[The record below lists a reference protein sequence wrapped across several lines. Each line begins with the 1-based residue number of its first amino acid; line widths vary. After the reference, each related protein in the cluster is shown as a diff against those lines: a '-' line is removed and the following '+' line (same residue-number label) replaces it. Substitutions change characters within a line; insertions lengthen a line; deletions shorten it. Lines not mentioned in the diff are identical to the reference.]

1 MAVPSRLRVETLESR
16 DTPTVFATTHVLVTT
31 VGPSLDAQWA
41 ATLRTSPVVADV
53 SKVGDNLFRAE
64 LVAGVSVAT
73 AVADLGG
80 RSGVAV
86 AQPDYKLEL
95 EAAVTPNDPQ
105 AATAWQNTVTS
116 AAAAWGVST
125 GTGSTVVAVIDS
137 GVFVGHPDL
146 AANVWR
152 NPREAAGNGVDDD
165 GNGYTDDVVGWN
177 FAGNNND
184 VSDNLG
190 HGTHAAGILGAVG
203 GNGLGVAGVNWHARI
218 MPLKIFDTAS
228 GGLSSDAVRAIDYAV
243 ANGAR
248 VINESWGGGVYD
260 PALAAATAR
269 ARAAGVVVVAAAGN
283 GASDNDAKPFYPA
296 GYAAQSDN
304 VVSVAATTPDDTLAA
319 FSNYG
324 RTAVT
329 LAAPGQWIN
338 STLNTG
344 GYGEKSGT
352 SMAAPFVAGAVS
364 LLWDANPTWTYRQV
378 IDRLTAS
385 VDTPAALA
393 GKVATGRLNLAK
405 LLSAT
410 ASPPPAPSA
419 AVVAQAVI
427 GGPKAG
433 SIDRAWVRFSAPVA
447 ADAVRQGLD
456 LGTPLGTFRPSSVQP
471 VAGTNNTQFTVL
483 FSRTFTTPGVYRL
496 SIGGAATAT
505 RFTQDTTLGSTPV
518 PPPIVV
524 SPPVA
529 PPAPPTPAA
538 NRTSVTAGGLP
549 TAVRDGRT
557 TRVELY
563 VSAAVTARDV
573 SVQLS
578 VQHARVSDLSIRLTA
593 PDGRKFT
600 LFNRRG
606 GAGANLDGTT
616 FTDSAAATLATAA
629 APFAGAVRPEQ
640 SLATLNGASGRGLWV
655 VEVFDLGAGVS
666 GTLTGVTLSFTNT
679 AAASAAWATSVA
691 PAAIPVA
698 PPPPP
703 TPAVVRRP
711 ATDEARPDAV
721 AVLSATKPTPV
732 PARPADVTG
741 WLVNRLRSRIG

>member
-1 MAVPSRLRVETLESR
+1 MPVPSRLRVETLETR
-16 DTPTVFATTHVLVTT
+16 DTPTAFATTHVLVTT
-31 VGPSLDAQWA
+31 AGPSLDAQWT
-41 ATLRTSPVVADV
+41 ATLRNSPVVADV
-53 SKVGDNLFRAE
+53 SKIGGHLFRAE
-64 LVAGVSVAT
+64 LVAGAAVAV

-80 RSGVAV
+80 RPGVAV

-95 EAAVTPNDPQ
+95 DAAVVPNDPL
-105 AATAWQNTVTS
+105 AVTAWQDAITA

-125 GTGSTVVAVIDS
+125 GTGRTVVAVIDS
-137 GVFVGHPDL
+137 GVFVNHPDL
-146 AANVWR
+146 TPNIWR
-152 NPREAAGNGVDDD
+152 NTGDAVSDGRDDD
-165 GNGYTDDVVGWN
+165 GNGYVDDVVGWN

-190 HGTHAAGILGAVG
+190 HGTHAAGIIGAVG

-283 GASDNDAKPFYPA
+283 GSSDNDTTPFYPA

-304 VVSVAATTPDDTLAA
+304 VVAVAATTPDDTLAA

-329 LAAPGQWIN
+329 VAAPGQWIN

-352 SMAAPFVAGAVS
+352 SMAAPFVAGAIS

-405 LLSAT
+405 LLGAT
-410 ASPPPAPSA
+410 ASPPPATSA
-419 AVVAQAVI
+419 AVVAEAVI

-433 SIDRAWVRFSAPVA
+433 SIDRAWVRFSAPVT
-447 ADAVRQGLD
+447 ADAVSQSVAF
-456 LGTPLGTFRPSSVQP
+456 GTPLGTFHPSSVQA
-471 VAGTNNTQFTVL
+471 VAGTNNTQFTLL
-483 FSRTFTTPGVYRL
+483 FSRTFTTPGVYQL

-505 RFTQDTTLGSTPV
+505 RFTQDMTLGSTPV
-518 PPPIVV
+518 PPPVVV

-529 PPAPPTPAA
+529 PPVSPTPAT
-538 NRTSVTAGGLP
+538 NRTSVTAAGLP

-563 VSAAVTARDV
+563 VSAAVTVRDV
-573 SVQLS
+573 AVQLS

-606 GAGANLDGTT
+606 GAGANLAGTT
-616 FTDSAAATLATAA
+616 FTDSATATLASTA

-640 SLATLNGASGRGLWV
+640 SLAALNGASGRGLWV
-655 VEVFDLGAGVS
+655 LEVFDLGAGVS
-666 GTLTGVTLSFTNT
+666 GTLTGVTVSFTNT
-679 AAASAAWATSVA
+679 AAASVAWATSVA
-691 PAAIPVA
+691 PVTAAA
-698 PPPPP
+698 TPPPP
-703 TPAVVRRP
+703 TTAAVRRP
-711 ATDEARPDAV
+711 TPEEGRPDVV
-721 AVLSATKPTPV
+721 AVPSVATPTPT
-732 PARPADVTG
+732 PTRPADVTG
-741 WLVNRLRSRIG
+741 WLVTRLRSRIG

>member
-1 MAVPSRLRVETLESR
+1 M
-16 DTPTVFATTHVLVTT
+16 
-31 VGPSLDAQWA
+31 
-41 ATLRTSPVVADV
+41 
-53 SKVGDNLFRAE
+53 
-64 LVAGVSVAT
+64 
-73 AVADLGG
+73 
-80 RSGVAV
+80 
-86 AQPDYKLEL
+86 
-95 EAAVTPNDPQ
+95 
-105 AATAWQNTVTS
+105 
-116 AAAAWGVST
+116 
-125 GTGSTVVAVIDS
+125 
-137 GVFVGHPDL
+137 
-146 AANVWR
+146 
-152 NPREAAGNGVDDD
+152 
-165 GNGYTDDVVGWN
+165 DDVTGWN
-177 FAGNNND
+177 FVGNNND

-269 ARAAGVVVVAAAGN
+269 ARAAGVIVVAAAGN
-283 GASDNDAKPFYPA
+283 GGTDNDRTPFYPA

-304 VVSVAATTPDDTLAA
+304 VVAVAATTPDDTLAA

-338 STLNTG
+338 STLSTG

-393 GKVATGRLNLAK
+393 GRVATGRLNLAK
-405 LLSAT
+405 LLGAITSPAP
-410 ASPPPAPSA
+410 APNPPPVTAPPPTPTPPPVTTPTPA
-419 AVVAQAVI
+419 AAVAQAVI
-427 GGPKAG
+427 GGPRAG
-433 SIDRAWVRFSAPVA
+433 SIDRAWVRFTAPVT
-447 ADAVRQGLD
+447 ADAVMQGVD
-456 LGTPLGTFRPSSVQP
+456 LGTPLGTFRPSSAQP
-471 VAGTNNTQFTVL
+471 VAGTGNTQYTVV
-483 FSRTFTTPGVYRL
+483 FSRTFTTPGAYQLGV
-496 SIGGAATAT
+496 GTPAVAA
-505 RFTQDTTLGSTPV
+505 RFTQATTLGSAPASPPV
-518 PPPIVV
+518 AVP
-524 SPPVA
+524 PPVA
-529 PPAPPTPAA
+529 PPAAPAPDPTT
-538 NRTSVTAGGLP
+538 NRTSVSAAGMSR
-549 TAVRDGRT
+549 AVTDGRT

-563 VSAAVTARDV
+563 LSAAVAVRDV
-573 SVQLS
+573 AVQLS
-578 VQHARVSDLSIRLTA
+578 VQHARVGDLSIRLTA

-606 GAGANLDGTT
+606 GAGADLAGTI
-616 FTDSAAATLATAA
+616 FTDSATATLASTA

-640 SLATLNGASGRGLWV
+640 SLAALNGSSGRGLWV

-679 AAASAAWATSVA
+679 AAASVAWTTGVA
-691 PAAIPVA
+691 PATVPLA
-698 PPPPP
+698 PQPP
-703 TPAVVRRP
+703 TPATVRRP
-711 ATDEARPDAV
+711 TPDEGRPDVV
-721 AVLSATKPTPV
+721 AVPSVAKPTPV

-741 WLVNRLRSRIG
+741 WLVTRLRSRIG